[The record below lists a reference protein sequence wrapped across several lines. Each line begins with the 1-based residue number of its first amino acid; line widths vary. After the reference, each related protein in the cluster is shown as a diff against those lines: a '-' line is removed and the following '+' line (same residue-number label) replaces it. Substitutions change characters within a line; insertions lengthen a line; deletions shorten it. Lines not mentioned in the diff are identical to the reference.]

1 MNIQDPTAESRKSDH
16 IELAFQSQLSAKEL
30 DSRFYYEPLLS
41 AHPGPISKFNFL
53 GKMMGAPIWVSSMTG
68 GTTHAKKIN
77 FNLAK
82 ACAEF
87 GMGMGLGSCRALLD
101 SDEHLA
107 DFDVRNII
115 GDDLPFYANIGI
127 AQLSDLIEENK
138 LNQVNDL
145 IDKLSADGIFIH
157 VNPLQEWLQPEGDLI
172 PKPPLE
178 LIKKLIDF
186 NPDLN
191 IIVKEVGQG
200 MGKESL
206 KALMQLPIQAIEF
219 AANGGTNFSKLELLR
234 NNKEAQDHYM
244 LLANI
249 GHSAND
255 MVEMVN
261 EIKASTAADS
271 LLCDNFIISGGIKNF
286 LDGYYLTN
294 KLNATAVY
302 GMASMLLKH
311 AAVSYEDLQQFLT
324 LQIEGLT
331 LAQAYLKI
339 RT

>member
-16 IELAFQSQLSAKEL
+16 IELAFQSQMNAKEL
-30 DSRFYYEPLLS
+30 DSRFYYEPMLS
-41 AHPGPISKFNFL
+41 AHPGPSNKFDFL
-53 GKMMGAPIWVSSMTG
+53 GKQLKAPIWASSMTG
-68 GTTHAKKIN
+68 GTLHAKNIN
-77 FNLAK
+77 TNLAR

-107 DFDVRNII
+107 DFDVRSVI
-115 GDDLPFYANIGI
+115 GDDLPLYSNIGI
-127 AQLSDLIEENK
+127 AQLAHLIEGNK
-138 LNQVNDL
+138 LNQINTL
-145 IDKLSADGIFIH
+145 IDKLRADGIFIH

-172 PKPPLE
+172 PKAPLE
-178 LIKKLIDF
+178 LIERLINF

-206 KALMQLPIQAIEF
+206 KALMELPIQAIEF
-219 AANGGTNFSKLELLR
+219 AANGGTNFAKLELLR
-234 NNKEAQDHYM
+234 NNQEAQDHYM

-249 GHSAND
+249 GHSAED
-255 MVEMVN
+255 MVQMVN
-261 EIKASTAADS
+261 EIKATSNAP
-271 LLCDNFIISGGIKNF
+271 LCNNFIVSGGIKNF

-311 AAVSYEDLQQFLT
+311 AAVSYESLHQFLT
-324 LQIEGLT
+324 LQIDGLT